1 MHRLLFVVMCLL
13 LVATGRSAV
22 AQDIYPL
29 PARWLNDQGQ
39 NFELRQLQGSW
50 TVMTMAY
57 GACRR
62 ICSTS
67 FRSLQAVQDLADSQK
82 KGLNFVVVGL
92 DPSQDKPAD
101 WAALRAE
108 RKLMR
113 SNWHFLSG
121 DANSTASLAQRLGVR
136 YWRYGEHT
144 MHDFRIVLIAPD
156 GKVARSLD
164 SFDDPVAR
172 LLP

>member
-1 MHRLLFVVMCLL
+1 MRRLLFVLL
-13 LVATGRSAV
+13 CSLLALAGRSAL

-29 PARWLNDQGQ
+29 PARWLTDQGQ
-39 NFELRQLQGSW
+39 SFELRQLRGSW

-82 KGLNFVVVGL
+82 KSLNFVVVGL

-108 RKLMR
+108 RKLTR
-113 SNWHFLSG
+113 TNWHFLSG
-121 DANSTASLAQRLGVR
+121 DANTTASLAQRLGVR
-136 YWRYGEHT
+136 YWRYGENT
-144 MHDFRIVLIAPD
+144 MHDFRIVLISPD

-164 SFDDPVAR
+164 NFDDPVAR

>member
-1 MHRLLFVVMCLL
+1 MRRMLFVLMCLL
-13 LVATGRSAV
+13 PLWVGGNAM
-22 AQDIYPL
+22 AQNIYSQ
-29 PARWLNDQGQ
+29 PARWLNDQGRS
-39 NFELRQLQGSW
+39 FELRQLQGSW

-62 ICSTS
+62 ICSSS
-67 FRSLQAVQDLADSQK
+67 FRSLQALQDLADTHK
-82 KGLNFVVVGL
+82 KTLNLVVVGL

-101 WAALRAE
+101 WAALRVE
-108 RKLMR
+108 RKFTR

-121 DANSTASLAQRLGVR
+121 DASSTANLAQGLGVR

-144 MHDFRIVLIAPD
+144 LHDFRIVLISPD

-164 SFDDPVAR
+164 NFSDPVAR